1 MIKRLIS
8 VIFMFSLT
16 LSLCG
21 CSKEWGMTAASE
33 YHFYREEY
41 DEQYRSYD
49 IEFDLD
55 KKEHKVQITSECVS
69 GTIIVASNDQIE
81 GFPCSVSSEEPLDME
96 FILPESTDNHIS
108 FTLEINEEAEES
120 VVITMYEK

>member
-8 VIFMFSLT
+8 VILMLSLT

-21 CSKEWGMTAASE
+21 CSKEWKMTDSYE

-69 GTIIVASNDQIE
+69 GTITVDSDNQIV
-81 GFPCSVSSEEPLDME
+81 GLPCSVSSEEPVEME
-96 FILPESTDNHIS
+96 FILPESIENRVS
-108 FTLEINEEAEES
+108 FTIEINEETEGS
-120 VVITMYEK
+120 VVITLCAK